1 MRTRITRLPGIGLD
15 WILPPRI
22 LLGWL
27 RLARKLRLGIGRL
40 ATLTE
45 LRLPSRLV
53 LRASVLLASVLLPAV
68 LLASVLL
75 ASVLLLR
82 VLRLVLLVGVI
93 PRLRSI
99 PLRLA
104 VPRLLRITR
113 RRAVVGRRLL
123 TVPLLPRVVPVGLP
137 RRLTVW
143 RLRWL

>member
-45 LRLPSRLV
+45 LRLPARLV
-53 LRASVLLASVLLPAV
+53 LRAAVLLPAV

-93 PRLRSI
+93 PRRRSI
-99 PLRLA
+99 PLWLA

-123 TVPLLPRVVPVGLP
+123 TVPLLPRVVPVGLL
-137 RRLTVW
+137 RRLTGR

>member
-45 LRLPSRLV
+45 LRLPARLV
-53 LRASVLLASVLLPAV
+53 LRAAVLLPA
-68 LLASVLL
+68 VLL

-93 PRLRSI
+93 PRRRSI
-99 PLRLA
+99 PLWLA

-123 TVPLLPRVVPVGLP
+123 TVPLLPRVVPVGLL
-137 RRLTVW
+137 RRLTGR